1 MQCLFCSK
9 LLFNP
14 VQINGEFFKNT
25 VMTNLSTMDRKEQ
38 RSELRRPGTMSM
50 RCTEKK
56 NGVKEYKF
64 TFRHHG
70 FVAGSFIAVFR
81 RNHYRAA
88 TTPYIKQ
95 SSMSCHK

>member
-1 MQCLFCSK
+1 
-9 LLFNP
+9 
-14 VQINGEFFKNT
+14 
-25 VMTNLSTMDRKEQ
+25 MTNLSTLDRKEQ

-88 TTPYIKQ
+88 TTPYIKNRIE
-95 SSMSCHK
+95 SSNHLVCKINCGSSITSFVV

>member
-25 VMTNLSTMDRKEQ
+25 VMTNLSTLDLKEQ

-56 NGVKEYKF
+56 GVKECTF
-64 TFRHHG
+64 TFH
-70 FVAGSFIAVFR
+70 
-81 RNHYRAA
+81 
-88 TTPYIKQ
+88 
-95 SSMSCHK
+95 

>member
-9 LLFNP
+9 LLFNS

-25 VMTNLSTMDRKEQ
+25 VMTNLSTLDRKEQ

-56 NGVKEYKF
+56 K
-64 TFRHHG
+64 
-70 FVAGSFIAVFR
+70 
-81 RNHYRAA
+81 
-88 TTPYIKQ
+88 
-95 SSMSCHK
+95 ML